1 MNSFKKFSCLLIA
14 SCLVFLFVANSCQ
27 KNEAAIAAV
36 GNSKLTKKEIAVQ
49 IPTGVQLTKDN
60 INTLIDKWTNTELL
74 YQEAKRMKIDKNET
88 ITIQLK
94 QVEKEMLVNK
104 LLEKEMGK
112 ITVSQQEIF
121 DYFTKHK
128 QDFLNEVKI
137 ARIVVAD
144 ESLANRVLVEIRA
157 GADFTKIAQDIS
169 QDRVLEKGAESKYLS
184 YEFGDPSAGGDPSLE
199 EAIFA
204 LNSGQVSDVIK
215 SQEGFQI
222 IKLIDK
228 KLVKKD
234 VALTDVKDY
243 INSVLQYRKSREML
257 DMIINNLKAKTKITE
272 NPDAFFK

>member
-1 MNSFKKFSCLLIA
+1 MNSLKKFSCLLIA
-14 SCLVFLFVANSCQ
+14 SCLTFLFVANSCQ
-27 KNEAAIAAV
+27 KNETAVAAV

-49 IPTGVQLTKDN
+49 VPAGAQLTKDN

-88 ITIQLK
+88 LLIQLK

-112 ITVSQQEIF
+112 ITVNPQEIF

-144 ESLANRVLVEIRA
+144 ESLANRALVEIKA

-204 LNSGQVSDVIK
+204 LNPGQVSDVIK

-243 INSVLQYRKSREML
+243 INSVVQYRKSREML
-257 DMIINNLKAKTKITE
+257 DMIINNLKAKTKVTE